1 LGERGEIIPLSVGA
15 TSTTY
20 MCDYTWSG
28 NKDISLRTVLVGGGA
43 GDGSDTG
50 LGCFSSDGG
59 VGSVWATV
67 GFRSLSLVTHW

>member
-20 MCDYTWSG
+20 MCGYTWCG
-28 NKDISLRTVLVGGGA
+28 NKDTSLRTVLVGGSA
-43 GDGSDTG
+43 DTGSNTG
-50 LGCFSSDGG
+50 LGSFYSPDR
-59 VGSVWATV
+59 VGYVWPTV